1 MYVRINQVKFPN
13 KMAKQAVQKHAQST
27 LTKFGKN
34 GQLLRLTV
42 DVS

>member
-1 MYVRINQVKFPN
+1 
-13 KMAKQAVQKHAQST
+13 MAKQAVQKHAQST